1 MNYCPACRR
10 HLNGALACAGC
21 GTPAEYLIPAAPAG
35 PAAAPAAEPV
45 PTALADVY
53 ADSLVVLSGPE
64 RGRAG
69 ARRRSGRRRRRR
81 TVLTVGLG
89 LVLATGASVAMARMA
104 TDGGSSDRAAR
115 VELTD
120 NAGPTAP
127 APLPSLEGAPAA
139 PSALPPGKGSA
150 TAKATAGAA
159 KTAGPGRATGG
170 PGTPGVTPPAS
181 APGAPGPT
189 RSAPGTGGTVKP
201 TAPGQPAPSGSG
213 TAQPTASA
221 SPTPTA
227 SPTCRFF
234 WPFC

>member
-35 PAAAPAAEPV
+35 PAAAPAVEPT
-45 PTALADVY
+45 PAALADVY

-69 ARRRSGRRRRRR
+69 ARRRAGHRRRRR
-81 TVLTVGLG
+81 TVLTIGLG
-89 LVLATGASVAMARMA
+89 LVLATGASVAMARLA
-104 TDGGSSDRAAR
+104 TDGERSDRADR

-139 PSALPPGKGSA
+139 PSALPSGKGPA

-159 KTAGPGRATGG
+159 KTGGPGRATGE

-181 APGAPGPT
+181 ASGAPGPT

-201 TAPGQPAPSGSG
+201 TAPGQPAPSGSV
-213 TAQPTASA
+213 
-221 SPTPTA
+221 SPTPTPTSTP
-227 SPTCRFF
+227 SPTCRF
-234 WPFC
+234 WIFC